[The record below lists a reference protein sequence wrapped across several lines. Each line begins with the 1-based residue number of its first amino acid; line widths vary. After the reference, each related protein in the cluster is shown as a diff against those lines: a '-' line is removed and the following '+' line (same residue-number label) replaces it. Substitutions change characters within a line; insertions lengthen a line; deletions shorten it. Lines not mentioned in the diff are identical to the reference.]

1 MEKSVL
7 YFAEPPQPRFAY
19 TAVEIPIGTYAAS
32 RRGTATTID
41 IHTNVVLVGY
51 AGCLFSFI
59 FCIAIVV
66 LPPGPT
72 LPNGALRY
80 ISEGLDSYCGWT
92 VVFMGTFS
100 MMILVVQL
108 VASTFMR
115 NRWAALA
122 SVIQAASWN
131 AVAGVNST
139 GWSAHHVA
147 LAVFLLSLFA
157 FNWIASNDPAYG
169 SRVYRAANLSCLV
182 LALGFNALALAAESI
197 GQRTREGIIVRCFA
211 VAVEFVLMFS
221 VVFQNLCLVRAL
233 DAYHLIHLRFEHR

>member
-1 MEKSVL
+1 L
-7 YFAEPPQPRFAY
+7 CCA
-19 TAVEIPIGTYAAS
+19 
-32 RRGTATTID
+32 
-41 IHTNVVLVGY
+41 
-51 AGCLFSFI
+51 
-59 FCIAIVV
+59 
-66 LPPGPT
+66 T

-80 ISEGLDSYCGWT
+80 ISEGLDRFCGWT

-115 NRWAALA
+115 NRWAAAA
-122 SVIQAASWN
+122 SVLQAISWN

-139 GWSAHHVA
+139 GWEAHHAA
-147 LAVFLLSLFA
+147 LAVFLLSVFA

-182 LALGFNALALAAESI
+182 LALAFNALAFVAEN
-197 GQRTREGIIVRCFA
+197 GGVRGTREGVVVRSFA

-221 VVFQNLCLVRAL
+221 VVFQTLCLVHAL
-233 DAYHLIHLRFEHR
+233 DSYHLIHLRFEHR